1 VSYFSELPFAARSL
15 ARSPLLTAV
24 AVLSL
29 ALGIGANATVFN
41 FVNAVQFRPLPFPE
55 PDRLIA
61 VSETNPKELCAGC
74 GVGTSWP
81 TFQIWR
87 EAARSFGGLGAYHE
101 DAYALADEGEPERVG
116 GAMIT
121 ANVFPT
127 LGVAP
132 VLGRGFVAADD
143 RAGAAPVVLL
153 GHGLWVRRFGGDSAV
168 VGHTIRV
175 NGVPR
180 TVIGVMPPQFGF
192 PEFASLWLPMAGEV
206 SRLRAEDRSLGVVGR
221 LKPGVSAVDAGAEM
235 ASLSTRLAAER
246 PEVYGGWI
254 AQVTS
259 LKEDISHDTS
269 SEAFLLAL
277 AASGFVLLIACAN
290 LANLFLA
297 RGTVRAREL
306 AVRVALGASR
316 ARIASHVLAES
327 VLLGL
332 AGGVVGFVLS
342 LWGVRILTGLIHSA
356 MPFWLTLGTDW
367 RFILYTLG
375 LSVGVGLAFGLV
387 PALRAARTDLNEA
400 FKTGGVGATTGRRD
414 NRLRGT
420 LVVAQIALAIVLLA
434 GAGLSIKAFVVEGR
448 IGELGYNPRGV
459 LTARLQL
466 QAPRYDDQGHVL
478 LLQDQLLERLRMQP
492 MVEGAAVEHPVFLNS
507 FIGNSTRV
515 QLEGSVDPVPMGQGP
530 GHGNAVTA
538 EYFRVMEIPMLSGR
552 AIQVTDRPGA
562 PAVVVLNHR
571 AATMYWPDTEP
582 LGRRL
587 RIGDGPWLTVVGIAG
602 DISNHPFG
610 RGSIPLLYTAA
621 AQESARPF
629 RVMIRFHGDPVTAI
643 ATLKAIARTV
653 DADEPVEDVMTLE
666 ADLAQQVSPLRFMA
680 LLLGGLGFIALS
692 LAAFGIYG
700 VMSYLVARQVRELG
714 IRVALGADATR
725 LRRYV
730 VARGLRLAILG
741 LAIGIPAA
749 LALTRMLRGALF
761 NVSSA
766 DPLVFASVAVLL
778 AGIAALACWAPASR
792 ATRADPLA
800 ALRAE

>member
-1 VSYFSELPFAARSL
+1 MSLLTELHLAARSL

-29 ALGIGANATVFN
+29 ALGIGANATIFN

-55 PDRLIA
+55 PEGLVA
-61 VSETNPKELCAGC
+61 VSETNPEELCAGC
-74 GVGTSWP
+74 GVGTSWA
-81 TFQIWR
+81 TYLVWR
-87 EAARSFGGLGAYHE
+87 EAARSFTGLGAYHE

-116 GAMIT
+116 GAIVT
-121 ANVFPT
+121 ASVFPT

-132 VLGRGFVAADD
+132 ALGRGFVAADD
-143 RAGAAPVVLL
+143 RPGAAPVVLL
-153 GHGLWVRRFGGDSAV
+153 GHGLWLRRFGGDSTV
-168 VGHTIRV
+168 VGRTIRV

-180 TVIGVMPPQFGF
+180 TVVGVMPPKFGF
-192 PEFASLWLPMAGEV
+192 PEFAALWLPMAGEV
-206 SRLRAEDRSLGVVGR
+206 SRLRDEDRSLGVVGR
-221 LKPGVSAVDAGAEM
+221 LKPGVSALEAGTEM
-235 ASLSTRLAAER
+235 ASLSARLASER
-246 PEVYGGWI
+246 PEVYKGWI
-254 AQVTS
+254 AEVLS
-259 LKEDISHDTS
+259 LKQDISRDSS

-297 RGTVRAREL
+297 RGTARAREL

-327 VLLGL
+327 MLLGL
-332 AGGVVGFVLS
+332 AGGVVGFVAS
-342 LWGVRILTGLIHSA
+342 LWGVRLLTGLIRSA

-375 LSVGVGLAFGLV
+375 LSIGVGLAFGLV

-400 FKTGGVGATTGRRD
+400 FKTGGIGATTGRRD
-414 NRLRGT
+414 SRLRGA
-420 LVVAQIALAIVLLA
+420 LVVGQIALAIVLLA

-448 IGELGYNPRGV
+448 VGQLGYNPRDV

-466 QAPRYDDQGHVL
+466 QAPRYEDPGQVL
-478 LLQDQLLERLRMQP
+478 LLQDQLIERLGMQP
-492 MVEGAAVEHPVFLNS
+492 MVEAAAIEHPVFLNS
-507 FIGNSTRV
+507 FIGSSTRV
-515 QLEGSVDPVPMGQGP
+515 QLEGAADPVPMGQGP
-530 GHGNAVTA
+530 GHGNAVTP
-538 EYFRVMEIPMLSGR
+538 EYFRLLEIPILSGR
-552 AIQVTDRPGA
+552 MIQRDDRAGA
-562 PAVVVLNHR
+562 PGVVVLNHQ
-571 AATMYWPDTEP
+571 AATMYWPGAEP
-582 LGRRL
+582 LGKRL
-587 RIGDGPWLTVVGIAG
+587 RIGDGPWLTVVGVVA
-602 DISNHPFG
+602 DVANHPFG
-610 RGSIPLLYTAA
+610 RGPIPLLYTAA

-629 RVMIRFHGDPVTAI
+629 RVMMRFHGDPVAAV
-643 ATLKAIARTV
+643 ATLKAVARTV

-680 LLLGGLGFIALS
+680 FLLGGLGAIALS

-700 VMSYLVARQVRELG
+700 VMSYLVARQTRELG

-730 VARGLRLAILG
+730 VARGIRLAILG

-749 LALTRMLRGALF
+749 LGLTRLLRGGLF

-766 DPLVFASVAVLL
+766 DPLVFGSVAVLL
-778 AGIAALACWAPASR
+778 TGIAALACWAPARR